1 MKSYSKNIFNSL
13 DLDIFKIISNSAD
26 ELNIETY
33 VVGGFVRDL
42 VLNRSIKKDI
52 DIMCVGSGIDLAK
65 SVQKKINPKGKVNIF
80 KRYGT
85 AMIIHGDYQI
95 EFVGSRKESY
105 SKDSRNPSVEPGDFM
120 DDMLRRDFTINTLAI
135 ILNKDQYGELVDTF
149 KGLSDIEKKVIVTPT
164 EPNKTFSDDPLR
176 MLRAIRFACQLNFK
190 IDQNTIDSIIEN
202 SYRLNILSPERISD
216 EINKILMS
224 DKPSIG
230 FKNLEK
236 MKLLQE
242 IIPELIDLKGVE
254 EVEGQTHKDNF
265 YHTLE
270 VVDNISEKTNN
281 LWLRWAALL
290 HDVGKSPTKKFDTK
304 IGWTFHGHEYIGSKM
319 VKTIFKR
326 LNLPLNETL
335 KYVQK
340 IVMMSSR
347 PIVISEDIATD
358 SAVRR
363 LIYDAGNSID
373 DLLTLCEADITTKNI
388 KKSVKYQ
395 NNFKV
400 VRNKIKDVEERDSI
414 RNFQPPITGEIIMKN
429 FNIGPCKEIGII
441 KEKIKNAILDGD
453 ILNDY
458 DEAFELMIK
467 IGELI
472 GLKNEENI

>member
-1 MKSYSKNIFNSL
+1 MNSYSKKILNSL
-13 DLDIFKIISNSAD
+13 SPDIFKIISDSAD
-26 ELNIETY
+26 ELGLESFI
-33 VVGGFVRDL
+33 VGGFVRDL
-42 VLNRSIKKDI
+42 ILNRSIKKDI
-52 DIMCVGSGIDLAK
+52 DIMCIGSGIDLAK
-65 SVQKKINPKGKVNIF
+65 AVQKKINSKIKINIF

-85 AMIIHGDYQI
+85 AMINYGDYQV

-105 SKDSRNPSVEPGDFM
+105 SEDSRNPSVESGSFM

-135 ILNKDQYGELVDTF
+135 ILNKEKFGDLIDTF
-149 KGLSDIEKKVIVTPT
+149 GGIQDLEKKVIVTPS

-176 MLRAIRFACQLNFK
+176 MLRAVRFACQLNFN
-190 IDQNTIDSIIEN
+190 IDKKTIDSILKN
-202 SYRLNILSPERISD
+202 SHRLKILSPERISD

-224 DKPSIG
+224 DNPSIG
-230 FKNLEK
+230 FKSLEK
-236 MKLLQE
+236 MNLLKY
-242 IIPELIDLKGVE
+242 ILPELIDLKGVE

-270 VVDNISEKTNN
+270 VVDNISKNTSN

-290 HDVGKSPTKKFDTK
+290 HDVGKAPTKKFDKK

-319 VKTIFKR
+319 VKKIFQR

-388 KKSVKYQ
+388 KKSIKYQ
-395 NNFKV
+395 NNFKI
-400 VRNKIKDVEERDSI
+400 VRKKITDVEERDSI
-414 RNFQPPITGEIIMKN
+414 RNFQPPITGEIVMEHYKIK
-429 FNIGPCKEIGII
+429 PCKEIGII
-441 KEKIKNAILDGD
+441 KEKIKNAILDGE
-453 ILNDY
+453 IQNDHN
-458 DEAFELMIK
+458 EAFELMIK
-467 IGELI
+467 IGKSL
-472 GLKNEENI
+472 GLKDE

>member
-1 MKSYSKNIFNSL
+1 MNSYSKKILNSL
-13 DLDIFKIISNSAD
+13 SPDIFKIISDSAD
-26 ELNIETY
+26 ELGLESYI
-33 VVGGFVRDL
+33 VGGFVRDL
-42 VLNRSIKKDI
+42 ILNRSVKKDI
-52 DIMCVGSGIDLAK
+52 DIMCIGSGIDLAK
-65 SVQKKINPKGKVNIF
+65 AVQKKINSNVKINIF

-85 AMIIHGDYQI
+85 AMINYGDYQV

-105 SKDSRNPSVEPGDFM
+105 SEDSRNPSVESGSFM

-135 ILNKDQYGELVDTF
+135 ILNKDKFGELIDTF
-149 KGLSDIEKKVIVTPT
+149 GGIKDLDKKIIVTPS

-176 MLRAIRFACQLNFK
+176 MLRAVRFACQLNFN
-190 IDQNTIDSIIEN
+190 IDQKTIDSIIKN
-202 SYRLNILSPERISD
+202 SHRLKILSPERISD

-224 DKPSIG
+224 DNPSIG
-230 FKNLEK
+230 FKSLEK
-236 MKLLQE
+236 MNLLKY
-242 IIPELIDLKGVE
+242 ILPELIDLKGVE

-270 VVDNISEKTNN
+270 VVDNISNNTSN

-290 HDVGKSPTKKFDTK
+290 HDVGKAPTKKFDKK

-319 VKTIFKR
+319 VKKIFQR

-363 LIYDAGNSID
+363 LIYDAGNSLD

-388 KKSVKYQ
+388 KKSIKYQ
-395 NNFKV
+395 NNFKI
-400 VRNKIKDVEERDSI
+400 VRKKITDVEERDSI
-414 RNFQPPITGEIIMKN
+414 RNFQPPITGEIVMEHYKIK
-429 FNIGPCKEIGII
+429 PCKEIGII
-441 KEKIKNAILDGD
+441 KEKIKNAILDGE
-453 ILNDY
+453 IQNDY
-458 DEAFELMIK
+458 NEAFELMIK
-467 IGELI
+467 IGKSL
-472 GLKNEENI
+472 GLKNE

>member
-1 MKSYSKNIFNSL
+1 MKSYSEKIFNAL
-13 DLDIFKIISNSAD
+13 DLDIFKIISDTAD
-26 ELNIETY
+26 KLEFKTY
-33 VVGGFVRDL
+33 IVGGFVRDII
-42 VLNRSIKKDI
+42 LNRSVKKDI

-65 SVQKKINPKGKVNIF
+65 AVQKKINSSAKVNVF

-85 AMIIHGDYQI
+85 AMINYADYQI

-105 SKDSRNPSVEPGDFM
+105 SKDSRNPSVESGDFM

-135 ILNKDQYGELVDTF
+135 SLNSKKYGELVDTF
-149 KGLSDIEKKVIVTPT
+149 GGLNDLEQKIIITPL

-176 MLRAIRFACQLNFK
+176 MLRAVRFASQLNFN
-190 IDQNTIDSIIEN
+190 IDQNTTDSIIEN
-202 SYRLNILSPERISD
+202 SHRLKILSPERIAD
-216 EINKILMS
+216 EINKILMCEN
-224 DKPSIG
+224 PSIG

-236 MKLLQE
+236 MKLLQD

-270 VVDNISEKTNN
+270 VVDNISKNTSNI
-281 LWLRWAALL
+281 WLRWAALL
-290 HDVGKSPTKKFDTK
+290 HDVGKAPTKKFDKK

-319 VKTIFKR
+319 VKKIFER

-347 PIVISEDIATD
+347 PIVISEDIVTD

-400 VRNKIKDVEERDSI
+400 VRNKIRDVEERDSI
-414 RNFQPPITGEIIMKN
+414 RNFQPPITGEVIMKH
-429 FNIGPCKEIGII
+429 FNIKPCKEIGII
-441 KEKIKNAILDGD
+441 KEKIKNAILDGE

-458 DEAFELMIK
+458 DEALDLMIK
-467 IGELI
+467 IGKSI
-472 GLKNEENI
+472 GLEDG

>member
-1 MKSYSKNIFNSL
+1 MKSYSEKIFNAL
-13 DLDIFKIISNSAD
+13 DLDIFKIISDTAD
-26 ELNIETY
+26 KLEFKTY
-33 VVGGFVRDL
+33 IVGGFVRDII
-42 VLNRSIKKDI
+42 LNRSVKKDI

-65 SVQKKINPKGKVNIF
+65 AVQKKINSSAKVNVF

-85 AMIIHGDYQI
+85 AMINYADYQI

-105 SKDSRNPSVEPGDFM
+105 SKDSRNPSVESGDFM

-135 ILNKDQYGELVDTF
+135 SLNSKKYGELVDTF
-149 KGLSDIEKKVIVTPT
+149 GGLNDLEQKIIITPL

-176 MLRAIRFACQLNFK
+176 MLRAVRFASQLNFN
-190 IDQNTIDSIIEN
+190 IDQNTKDSIIEN
-202 SYRLNILSPERISD
+202 SHRLKILSPERIAD
-216 EINKILMS
+216 EINKILMCEN
-224 DKPSIG
+224 PSIG

-236 MKLLQE
+236 MKLLQD

-270 VVDNISEKTNN
+270 VVDNISKNTSNI
-281 LWLRWAALL
+281 WLRWAALL
-290 HDVGKSPTKKFDTK
+290 HDVGKAPTKKFDKK

-319 VKTIFKR
+319 VKKIFER

-347 PIVISEDIATD
+347 PIVISEDIVTD

-388 KKSVKYQ
+388 KKSIKYQ
-395 NNFKV
+395 NNFKI
-400 VRNKIKDVEERDSI
+400 VRKKITDVEERDSI
-414 RNFQPPITGEIIMKN
+414 RNFQPPITGEVIMKH
-429 FNIGPCKEIGII
+429 FNIKPCKEIGII
-441 KEKIKNAILDGD
+441 KEKIKNAILDGE

-458 DEAFELMIK
+458 DEALDLMIK
-467 IGELI
+467 IGKSI
-472 GLKNEENI
+472 GLEDE

>member
-1 MKSYSKNIFNSL
+1 MNSYSKKILNSL
-13 DLDIFKIISNSAD
+13 NHYIFKIISDSAD
-26 ELNIETY
+26 ELGLESFI
-33 VVGGFVRDL
+33 VGGFVRDL
-42 VLNRSIKKDI
+42 ILNRSVKKDI

-65 SVQKKINPKGKVNIF
+65 AVQKKINPKSKINIF

-85 AMIIHGDYQI
+85 AMINHGDYQI

-105 SKDSRNPSVEPGDFM
+105 SEDTRNPSVESGNFM

-135 ILNKDQYGELVDTF
+135 ILNADKFGELVDTF
-149 KGLSDIEKKVIVTPT
+149 GGIKDLEKKIIITPS

-176 MLRAIRFACQLNFK
+176 MLRAVRFACQLNFN
-190 IDQNTIDSIIEN
+190 IDQITIDSIIEN
-202 SYRLNILSPERISD
+202 SHRLTILSPERISD
-216 EINKILMS
+216 EINKILLC
-224 DKPSIG
+224 DNPSIG
-230 FKNLEK
+230 FKSLEK
-236 MKLLQE
+236 MNLLQY

-270 VVDNISEKTNN
+270 VVDNISKNTSN

-290 HDVGKSPTKKFDTK
+290 HDIGKAPTKKFDKK
-304 IGWTFHGHEYIGSKM
+304 IGWTFHGHEYVGSKM
-319 VKTIFKR
+319 VKNIFKR

-363 LIYDAGNSID
+363 LIYDAGNSIE

-395 NNFKV
+395 NNFKI
-400 VRNKIKDVEERDSI
+400 VRKKITDLEERDSI
-414 RNFQPPITGEIIMKN
+414 RNFQPPITGEIIMEHYK
-429 FNIGPCKEIGII
+429 IKPCKEIGII
-441 KEKIKNAILDGD
+441 KEKIKNAILDGE
-453 ILNDY
+453 IQNEY
-458 DEAFELMIK
+458 DQAFELMIK
-467 IGELI
+467 IGESI
-472 GLKNEENI
+472 GLKNG

>member
-1 MKSYSKNIFNSL
+1 MNSYSKKILNSL
-13 DLDIFKIISNSAD
+13 NHDIFKIISDSAD
-26 ELNIETY
+26 ELGLESFI
-33 VVGGFVRDL
+33 VGGFVRDL
-42 VLNRSIKKDI
+42 ILNRSVKKDI

-65 SVQKKINPKGKVNIF
+65 AVQKKINPKSKINIF

-85 AMIIHGDYQI
+85 AMINHGDYQI

-105 SKDSRNPSVEPGDFM
+105 SEDTRNPSVESGNFM

-135 ILNKDQYGELVDTF
+135 ILNADKFGELVDTF
-149 KGLSDIEKKVIVTPT
+149 GGIKDLEKKIIITPS

-176 MLRAIRFACQLNFK
+176 MLRAVRFACQLNFN
-190 IDQNTIDSIIEN
+190 IDQITIDSIIEN
-202 SYRLNILSPERISD
+202 SHRLTILSPERISD
-216 EINKILMS
+216 EINKILLC
-224 DKPSIG
+224 DNPSIG
-230 FKNLEK
+230 FKSLEK
-236 MKLLQE
+236 MNLLQY

-270 VVDNISEKTNN
+270 VVDNISKNTSN

-290 HDVGKSPTKKFDTK
+290 HDIGKAPTKKFDKK
-304 IGWTFHGHEYIGSKM
+304 IGWTFHGHEYVGSKM
-319 VKTIFKR
+319 VKNIFKR

-363 LIYDAGNSID
+363 LIYDAGNSIE

-395 NNFKV
+395 NNFKI
-400 VRNKIKDVEERDSI
+400 VRKKITNLEERDSI
-414 RNFQPPITGEIIMKN
+414 RNFQPPITGEIIMEHYK
-429 FNIGPCKEIGII
+429 IKPCKEIGII
-441 KEKIKNAILDGD
+441 KEKIKNAILDGE
-453 ILNDY
+453 IQNEY
-458 DEAFELMIK
+458 DQAFELMIK
-467 IGELI
+467 IGESI
-472 GLKNEENI
+472 GLKNG

>member
-1 MKSYSKNIFNSL
+1 MNSYSKKILNSL
-13 DLDIFKIISNSAD
+13 NHDIFKIISDSAD
-26 ELNIETY
+26 ELGLESFI
-33 VVGGFVRDL
+33 VGGFVRDL
-42 VLNRSIKKDI
+42 VLNRSVKKDI

-65 SVQKKINPKGKVNIF
+65 AVQKKINPKSKINIF

-85 AMIIHGDYQI
+85 AMINHGDYQI

-105 SKDSRNPSVEPGDFM
+105 SEDTRNPSVESGNFM

-135 ILNKDQYGELVDTF
+135 ILNADKFGELVDTF
-149 KGLSDIEKKVIVTPT
+149 GGIKDLEKKIIITPS

-176 MLRAIRFACQLNFK
+176 MLRAVRFACQLNFN
-190 IDQNTIDSIIEN
+190 IDQITIDSIIEN
-202 SYRLNILSPERISD
+202 SHRLTILSPERISD
-216 EINKILMS
+216 EINKILLC
-224 DKPSIG
+224 DNPSIG
-230 FKNLEK
+230 FKSLEK
-236 MKLLQE
+236 MNLLQY

-270 VVDNISEKTNN
+270 VVDNISKNTSN

-290 HDVGKSPTKKFDTK
+290 HDIGKAPTKKFDKK
-304 IGWTFHGHEYIGSKM
+304 IGWTFHGHEYVGSKM
-319 VKTIFKR
+319 VKNIFKR

-363 LIYDAGNSID
+363 LIYDAGNSIE

-395 NNFKV
+395 NNFKI
-400 VRNKIKDVEERDSI
+400 VRKKITDLEERDSI
-414 RNFQPPITGEIIMKN
+414 RNFQPPITGEIIMEHYK
-429 FNIGPCKEIGII
+429 IKPCKEIGII
-441 KEKIKNAILDGD
+441 KEKIKNAILDGE
-453 ILNDY
+453 IQNEY
-458 DEAFELMIK
+458 DQAFELMIK
-467 IGELI
+467 IGESI
-472 GLKNEENI
+472 GLKNG

>member
-1 MKSYSKNIFNSL
+1 MNSYSKKILNSL
-13 DLDIFKIISNSAD
+13 NHDIFKIISDSAD
-26 ELNIETY
+26 ELGLESFI
-33 VVGGFVRDL
+33 VGGFVRDL
-42 VLNRSIKKDI
+42 ILNRSVKKDI

-65 SVQKKINPKGKVNIF
+65 TVQKKINPKSKINIF

-85 AMIIHGDYQI
+85 AMINHGDYQI

-105 SKDSRNPSVEPGDFM
+105 SEDTRNPSVESGNFM

-135 ILNKDQYGELVDTF
+135 ILNADKFGELVDTF
-149 KGLSDIEKKVIVTPT
+149 GGIKDLEKKIIITPS

-176 MLRAIRFACQLNFK
+176 MLRAVRFACQLNFN
-190 IDQNTIDSIIEN
+190 IDQITIDSIIEN
-202 SYRLNILSPERISD
+202 SHRLTILSPERISD
-216 EINKILMS
+216 EINKILLC
-224 DKPSIG
+224 DNPSIG
-230 FKNLEK
+230 FKSLEK
-236 MKLLQE
+236 MNLLQY

-270 VVDNISEKTNN
+270 VVDNISKNTSN

-290 HDVGKSPTKKFDTK
+290 HDIGKAPTKKFDKK
-304 IGWTFHGHEYIGSKM
+304 IGWTFHGHEYVGSKM
-319 VKTIFKR
+319 VKNIFKR

-347 PIVISEDIATD
+347 PIVIAEDIATD

-363 LIYDAGNSID
+363 LIYDAGNSIE

-395 NNFKV
+395 NNFKI
-400 VRNKIKDVEERDSI
+400 VRKKITDLEERDSI
-414 RNFQPPITGEIIMKN
+414 RNFQPPITGEIIMEHYK
-429 FNIGPCKEIGII
+429 IKPCKEIGII
-441 KEKIKNAILDGD
+441 KEKIKNAILDGE
-453 ILNDY
+453 IQNEY
-458 DEAFELMIK
+458 DQAFKLMIK
-467 IGELI
+467 IGDSI
-472 GLKNEENI
+472 GLKNG

>member
-1 MKSYSKNIFNSL
+1 MNSYSKTILNYLSP
-13 DLDIFKIISNSAD
+13 DIFKIISDSAD
-26 ELNIETY
+26 ELGLESYI
-33 VVGGFVRDL
+33 VGGFVRDL
-42 VLNRSIKKDI
+42 ILNRSVKKDI
-52 DIMCVGSGIDLAK
+52 DIMCIGSGIDLAK
-65 SVQKKINPKGKVNIF
+65 AVQKKINSKIKINIF

-85 AMIIHGDYQI
+85 AMINYGDYQV

-105 SKDSRNPSVEPGDFM
+105 SEDSRNPSVESGSFM

-135 ILNKDQYGELVDTF
+135 ILNKDKFGELIDTF
-149 KGLSDIEKKVIVTPT
+149 GGIKDLEKKIIVTPS

-176 MLRAIRFACQLNFK
+176 MLRAVRFACQLNFN
-190 IDQNTIDSIIEN
+190 IDQKTIDSIIKN
-202 SYRLNILSPERISD
+202 SHRLKILSPERISD

-224 DKPSIG
+224 DNPSIG
-230 FKNLEK
+230 FKSLEK
-236 MKLLQE
+236 MNLLKY
-242 IIPELIDLKGVE
+242 ILPELIDLKGVE

-270 VVDNISEKTNN
+270 VVDNISKNTSN

-290 HDVGKSPTKKFDTK
+290 HDVGKAPTKKFDKK

-319 VKTIFKR
+319 VKKIFQR

-363 LIYDAGNSID
+363 LIYDAGNSLD

-388 KKSVKYQ
+388 KKSIKYQ
-395 NNFKV
+395 NNFRI
-400 VRNKIKDVEERDSI
+400 VRKKITDVEKRDSI
-414 RNFQPPITGEIIMKN
+414 RNFQPPITGEIVMEHYKIK
-429 FNIGPCKEIGII
+429 PCKEIGII
-441 KEKIKNAILDGD
+441 KEKIKNAILDGE
-453 ILNDY
+453 IQNDY
-458 DEAFELMIK
+458 NEAFELMIK
-467 IGELI
+467 IGKSL
-472 GLKNEENI
+472 GLKDE

>member
-1 MKSYSKNIFNSL
+1 MKSYSEKIFNAL
-13 DLDIFKIISNSAD
+13 DLDIFKIISDTAD
-26 ELNIETY
+26 KLEFKTY
-33 VVGGFVRDL
+33 IVGGFARDII
-42 VLNRSIKKDI
+42 LNRSVKKDI

-65 SVQKKINPKGKVNIF
+65 AVQKKINSSAKVNIF

-85 AMIIHGDYQI
+85 AMINYADYQI

-105 SKDSRNPSVEPGDFM
+105 SKDSRNPSVESGDFM

-135 ILNKDQYGELVDTF
+135 SLNSKKYGELVDTF
-149 KGLSDIEKKVIVTPT
+149 GGLNDLEQKIIITPL

-176 MLRAIRFACQLNFK
+176 MLRAVRFASQLNFN
-190 IDQNTIDSIIEN
+190 IDQNTKDSIIEN
-202 SYRLNILSPERISD
+202 SHRLKILSPERIAD
-216 EINKILMS
+216 EINKILMCEN
-224 DKPSIG
+224 PSIG

-236 MKLLQE
+236 MKLLQD

-270 VVDNISEKTNN
+270 VVDNISKNTSNI
-281 LWLRWAALL
+281 WLRWAALL
-290 HDVGKSPTKKFDTK
+290 HDVGKAPTKKFDKK

-319 VKTIFKR
+319 VKKIFER

-347 PIVISEDIATD
+347 PIVISEDIVTD

-400 VRNKIKDVEERDSI
+400 VRNKIRDVEERDSI
-414 RNFQPPITGEIIMKN
+414 RNFQPPITGEVIMKH
-429 FNIGPCKEIGII
+429 FNIKPCKEIGII
-441 KEKIKNAILDGD
+441 KEKIKNAILDGE

-458 DEAFELMIK
+458 DEALDLMIK
-467 IGELI
+467 IGKSI
-472 GLKNEENI
+472 GLEDE

>member
-1 MKSYSKNIFNSL
+1 MNSYSKKILNSL
-13 DLDIFKIISNSAD
+13 NHDIFKIISDSAD
-26 ELNIETY
+26 ELGLESFI
-33 VVGGFVRDL
+33 VGGFVRDL
-42 VLNRSIKKDI
+42 ILNRSVKKDI

-65 SVQKKINPKGKVNIF
+65 AVQKKINPKSKINIF

-85 AMIIHGDYQI
+85 AMINHGDYQI

-105 SKDSRNPSVEPGDFM
+105 SEDTRNPSVESGNFM

-135 ILNKDQYGELVDTF
+135 ILNADKFGELVDTF
-149 KGLSDIEKKVIVTPT
+149 GGIKDLEKKIIITPS

-176 MLRAIRFACQLNFK
+176 MLRAVRFACQLNFN
-190 IDQNTIDSIIEN
+190 IDQITIDSIIEN
-202 SYRLNILSPERISD
+202 SHRLTILSPERISD
-216 EINKILMS
+216 EINKILLC
-224 DKPSIG
+224 DNPSIG
-230 FKNLEK
+230 FKSLEK
-236 MKLLQE
+236 MNLLQY

-270 VVDNISEKTNN
+270 VVDNISKNTSN

-290 HDVGKSPTKKFDTK
+290 HDIGKAPTKKFDKK
-304 IGWTFHGHEYIGSKM
+304 IGWTFHGHEYVGSKM
-319 VKTIFKR
+319 VKNIFKR

-347 PIVISEDIATD
+347 PIVIAEDIATD

-363 LIYDAGNSID
+363 LIYDAGNSIE

-395 NNFKV
+395 NNFKI
-400 VRNKIKDVEERDSI
+400 VRKKITDLEERDSI
-414 RNFQPPITGEIIMKN
+414 RNFQPPITGEIIMEHYK
-429 FNIGPCKEIGII
+429 IKPCKEIGII
-441 KEKIKNAILDGD
+441 KEKIKNAILDGE
-453 ILNDY
+453 IQNEY
-458 DEAFELMIK
+458 DQAFELMIK
-467 IGELI
+467 IGDSI
-472 GLKNEENI
+472 GLKNG

>member
-1 MKSYSKNIFNSL
+1 MKSYSEKIFNAL
-13 DLDIFKIISNSAD
+13 DLDIFKIISDTAD
-26 ELNIETY
+26 KLEFKTY
-33 VVGGFVRDL
+33 IVGGFVRDII
-42 VLNRSIKKDI
+42 LNRSVKKDI

-65 SVQKKINPKGKVNIF
+65 AVQKKINSSAKVNIF

-85 AMIIHGDYQI
+85 AMINYADYQI

-105 SKDSRNPSVEPGDFM
+105 SKDSRNPSVESGDFM

-135 ILNKDQYGELVDTF
+135 SLNSKKYGELVDTF
-149 KGLSDIEKKVIVTPT
+149 GGLNDLEQKIIITPL

-176 MLRAIRFACQLNFK
+176 MLRAVRFASQLNFN
-190 IDQNTIDSIIEN
+190 IDQNTKDSIIEN
-202 SYRLNILSPERISD
+202 SHRLKILSPERIAD
-216 EINKILMS
+216 EINKILMCEN
-224 DKPSIG
+224 PSIG

-236 MKLLQE
+236 MKLLQD

-270 VVDNISEKTNN
+270 VVDNISKNTSDI
-281 LWLRWAALL
+281 WLRWAALL
-290 HDVGKSPTKKFDTK
+290 HDVGKAPTKKFDKK

-319 VKTIFKR
+319 VKKIFER

-347 PIVISEDIATD
+347 PIVISEDIVTD

-400 VRNKIKDVEERDSI
+400 VRKKIRDVEERDSI
-414 RNFQPPITGEIIMKN
+414 RNFQPPITGEVIMKH
-429 FNIGPCKEIGII
+429 FNIKPCKEIGII
-441 KEKIKNAILDGD
+441 KEKIKNAILDGE

-458 DEAFELMIK
+458 DEALDLMIK
-467 IGELI
+467 IGKSI
-472 GLKNEENI
+472 GLEDE

>member
-1 MKSYSKNIFNSL
+1 MNSYSKKILNSL
-13 DLDIFKIISNSAD
+13 NHDIFKIISDSAD
-26 ELNIETY
+26 ELGLESFI
-33 VVGGFVRDL
+33 VGGFVRDL
-42 VLNRSIKKDI
+42 ILNRSVKKDI

-65 SVQKKINPKGKVNIF
+65 AVQKKINPKSKINIF

-85 AMIIHGDYQI
+85 AMINHGDYQI

-105 SKDSRNPSVEPGDFM
+105 SEDTRNPSVESGNFM

-135 ILNKDQYGELVDTF
+135 ILNADKFGELVDTF
-149 KGLSDIEKKVIVTPT
+149 GGIKDLEKKIIITPS

-176 MLRAIRFACQLNFK
+176 MLRAVRFACQLNFN
-190 IDQNTIDSIIEN
+190 IDQITIDSIIEN
-202 SYRLNILSPERISD
+202 SHRLTILSPERISD
-216 EINKILMS
+216 EINKILLC
-224 DKPSIG
+224 DNPSIG
-230 FKNLEK
+230 FKSLEK
-236 MKLLQE
+236 MNLLQY

-270 VVDNISEKTNN
+270 VVDNISKNTSN

-290 HDVGKSPTKKFDTK
+290 HDIGKAPTKKFDKK
-304 IGWTFHGHEYIGSKM
+304 IGWTFHGHEYVGSKM
-319 VKTIFKR
+319 VKNIFKR

-363 LIYDAGNSID
+363 LIYDAGNSIE

-395 NNFKV
+395 NNFKI
-400 VRNKIKDVEERDSI
+400 VRKKITDLEERDSI
-414 RNFQPPITGEIIMKN
+414 RNFQPPITGEIIMEHYK
-429 FNIGPCKEIGII
+429 IKPCKEIGII
-441 KEKIKNAILDGD
+441 KEKIKNAILDGE
-453 ILNDY
+453 IQNEY
-458 DEAFELMIK
+458 DQAFKLMIK
-467 IGELI
+467 IGDSI
-472 GLKNEENI
+472 GLKNG